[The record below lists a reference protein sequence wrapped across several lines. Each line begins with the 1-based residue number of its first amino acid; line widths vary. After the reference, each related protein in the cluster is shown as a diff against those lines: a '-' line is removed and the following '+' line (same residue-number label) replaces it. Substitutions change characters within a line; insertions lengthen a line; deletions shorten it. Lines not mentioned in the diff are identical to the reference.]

1 MPGCPQIRFPFDSI
15 FANENSI
22 LAFIDHVHIITR
34 MSPGSTDT
42 IPILHLHRVSY
53 WLWQI
58 ESAAGHRSGWRW
70 NSNNNMEA
78 SFVLY
83 KQSRI
88 TKHSRRFS
96 AFSKKD
102 RRGKKKGRHLRT
114 EKMWPRANRDIIE
127 PELRRNISSYRWL
140 LSYSAPWA
148 VKEHVK
154 FMGQAFISICSSSSR
169 YIVNSLF
176 RT

>member
-102 RRGKKKGRHLRT
+102 RRGRR
-114 EKMWPRANRDIIE
+114 RAGILE
-127 PELRRNISSYRWL
+127 RRKCGPGQIGIL
-140 LSYSAPWA
+140 LSLSWEEIFPHIAGFFLTLPHELW
-148 VKEHVK
+148 KN
-154 FMGQAFISICSSSSR
+154 M
-169 YIVNSLF
+169 
-176 RT
+176 